1 MNFSPAK
8 CVCLSEG
15 ISLNQFRRT
24 FMKKFGLIV
33 FIVALCIGVA
43 SVFNTSFGSFSFS
56 FCNRI
61 VGSGI
66 AKTEQRDIGDFQK
79 VDVSGAVNVEVF
91 ADKDFAVSV
100 EADDNLL
107 GQIKTELDG
116 DTLKVYSKGWFS
128 PKTKITVKI
137 SMPKL
142 EEVEVSGASNVTAS
156 NLKNENLEV
165 NLSGASKLKIDGKTT
180 NAKFDVSGASKF
192 DGENLEIENAEI
204 DNSGAS
210 SVLVSVT
217 KNLTADTSGASKVT
231 YIGNPAVEKNVSGA
245 SSVVK
250 R

>member
-1 MNFSPAK
+1 
-8 CVCLSEG
+8 
-15 ISLNQFRRT
+15 
-24 FMKKFGLIV
+24 MKKFGFIV
-33 FIVALCIGVA
+33 FIIALTIGVA
-43 SVFNTSFGSFSFS
+43 SAFKTSFGSFNFS
-56 FCNRI
+56 FGNRI
-61 VGSGI
+61 VGSGV
-66 AKTEQRDIGDFQK
+66 AKIEQRNIDDFQK
-79 VDVSGAVNVEVF
+79 VDVSGAMNVEVI
-91 ADKDFAVSV
+91 ADKDFNVTV

-107 GQIKTELDG
+107 GQIRTELDG
-116 DTLKVYSKGWFS
+116 DTLKVYSKGRIS

-137 SMPKL
+137 SMPNL
-142 EEVEVSGASNVTAS
+142 DGIEVSGASNVTAS
-156 NLKNENLEV
+156 NLKNDDLEI

-210 SVLVSVT
+210 NVLVSVT
-217 KNLTADTSGASKVT
+217 KNLTADTSGASRVT

>member
-1 MNFSPAK
+1 
-8 CVCLSEG
+8 
-15 ISLNQFRRT
+15 
-24 FMKKFGLIV
+24 MKKFGFIV
-33 FIVALCIGVA
+33 FIVALFIGVA
-43 SVFNTSFGSFSFS
+43 SAFNTSFGSFNLSL
-56 FCNRI
+56 CNKI

-66 AKTEQRDIGDFQK
+66 VKTEQRDIGDFQK
-79 VDVSGAVNVEVF
+79 VDVSGAMNVEVV
-91 ADKDFAVSV
+91 ADKDFNVTV

-107 GQIKTELDG
+107 DKVETELDG
-116 DTLKVYSKGWFS
+116 DTLKVYSKGRIS

-137 SMPKL
+137 SMPNL
-142 EEVEVSGASNVTAS
+142 EEIEVSGVSNVTVS
-156 NLKNENLEV
+156 SVKNDDFEV
-165 NLSGASKLKIDGKTT
+165 RLSGASKLKIDGKTT

>member
-1 MNFSPAK
+1 
-8 CVCLSEG
+8 
-15 ISLNQFRRT
+15 
-24 FMKKFGLIV
+24 MKKFGFIV
-33 FIVALCIGVA
+33 FIVALFIGVA
-43 SVFNTSFGSFSFS
+43 SAFNTSFGSFNLSL
-56 FCNRI
+56 CNKI

-66 AKTEQRDIGDFQK
+66 VKTEQRDIGDFQK
-79 VDVSGAVNVEVF
+79 VDVSGAMNVEVV
-91 ADKDFAVSV
+91 ADKDFNVLV

-107 GQIKTELDG
+107 GQIRTELDG
-116 DTLKVYSKGWFS
+116 DTLKVYSKGWLS

-137 SMPKL
+137 SIPNL
-142 EEVEVSGASNVTAS
+142 EGIEVSGASNVTAS
-156 NLKNENLEV
+156 NLKNEDLKVE
-165 NLSGASKLKIDGKTT
+165 LSGASKLKIDGKTT

-217 KNLTADTSGASKVT
+217 KNLTADTSGASRVT